1 MRLYISFGLSY
12 FYPIMK
18 YYFLLFL
25 LTSIS
30 CILSA
35 QSTSSVD
42 DFRGIKWGTTFE
54 EVKFADGERADLVF
68 AASGADGRYYTRR
81 NEDLTI
87 GTALLEKIYYVF
99 DGNNHFYKVI
109 MSGDAASN
117 EDMEFILQK
126 RFGKADKRYRKRP
139 KYVRQWHAGDVD
151 IVFAEQRSKDF
162 TLLLESNA
170 DVKSYVE
177 INSNI
182 EDF

>member
-1 MRLYISFGLSY
+1 
-12 FYPIMK
+12 
-18 YYFLLFL
+18 
-25 LTSIS
+25 
-30 CILSA
+30 
-35 QSTSSVD
+35 
-42 DFRGIKWGTTFE
+42 
-54 EVKFADGERADLVF
+54 
-68 AASGADGRYYTRR
+68 
-81 NEDLTI
+81 
-87 GTALLEKIYYVF
+87 
-99 DGNNHFYKVI
+99 

-139 KYVRQWHAGDVD
+139 KYVRQWNAGDVD